1 MSDFSRREFI
11 KKSLILSL
19 GASYIISCEDNDMLN
34 NTDTPDSNE
43 ESGGTDNDIKKVI
56 IIGAGI
62 SGLVAGYDLTVAGYD
77 VTILEARDRIGGRVL
92 TIRSPFSNEHY
103 VEGGAARIKPSH
115 DLTIAYANHFNLT
128 LDPFYATNGDYVDFS
143 NGSRTI
149 IDNTTYLNT
158 SYGSTLRKNYLK
170 IRGGSD
176 QLTNAFANSS
186 ELSNKIYLNSAVTS
200 IAQNSDN
207 VIVNTG
213 GNQFQA
219 DKVLCTVPLTVLN
232 KINFTP
238 ALSSNKQTAMNGGFR
253 YAPATRVYIQFK
265 NRFWENESLNG
276 WGNTDLP
283 EEIWQPSWDM
293 SGNTGVLMSYLRW
306 SAAENMDTLNDN
318 ERNNAVLN
326 RWENIFAGS
335 ISNFDSGISK
345 SWALDEWSKGAWASP
360 TTTQNENLNDSI
372 AQSEGRIHFAGEHAS
387 NDRGW
392 MQGALFSGL
401 RAATEIKNNN

>member
-11 KKSLILSL
+11 KKSIILSL

-43 ESGGTDNDIKKVI
+43 ESGGTDDDIKKVI
-56 IIGAGI
+56 IVGAGI

-253 YAPATRVYIQFK
+253 YAPATRIYIQFK

-306 SAAENMDTLNDN
+306 SAAENMDALNDN

-335 ISNFDSGISK
+335 INNFDSGIAK
-345 SWALDEWSKGAWASP
+345 SWALDEWSQGAWASP

>member
-1 MSDFSRREFI
+1 MFDFSRREFI

-43 ESGGTDNDIKKVI
+43 ESGGTDDDIKKVI
-56 IIGAGI
+56 IVGAGI

-92 TIRSPFSNEHY
+92 TIRSPFLNEHY

-143 NGSRTI
+143 SGSRTI

-253 YAPATRVYIQFK
+253 YAPATRIYIQFK

-335 ISNFDSGISK
+335 INNFDSGISK

-401 RAATEIKNNN
+401 RAASEIKNNN

>member
-43 ESGGTDNDIKKVI
+43 ESGGTDDDIKKVI

-253 YAPATRVYIQFK
+253 YAPATRIYIQFK

-335 ISNFDSGISK
+335 INNFDSGISK

>member
-11 KKSLILSL
+11 KKSILLSL
-19 GASYIISCEDNDMLN
+19 GASYIISCDDNDMI
-34 NTDTPDSNE
+34 DSSNE
-43 ESGGTDNDIKKVI
+43 SDGNDNNKKVI

-62 SGLVAGYDLTVAGYD
+62 SGLVAGYDLTIAGYD

-92 TIRSPFSNEHY
+92 TIRSPFSNNHY

-128 LDPFYATNGDYVDFS
+128 LDPFYATSGDYVDFS
-143 NGSRTI
+143 NGNRTI

-158 SYGSTLRKNYLK
+158 SYGSTMRKNYLK

-186 ELSNKIYLNSAVTS
+186 ELSNKIYLNHAVTS
-200 IAQNSDN
+200 ITQNSDN
-207 VIVNTG
+207 VIVDTG
-213 GNQFQA
+213 VNQFQA
-219 DKVLCTVPLTVLN
+219 DRVLCTVPLTVLN

-238 ALSSNKQTAMNGGFR
+238 NLSSEKQSAMNGGFR
-253 YAPATRVYIQFK
+253 YAPATRIYIQFK
-265 NRFWENESLNG
+265 NRFWENDSLNG
-276 WGNTDLP
+276 WGNSDVP
-283 EEIWQPSWDM
+283 EEIWQPSWDI

-306 SAAENMDTLNDN
+306 SAAEDMDTLNDD
-318 ERNNAVLN
+318 ERNNSILN
-326 RWENIFAGS
+326 RWENIFDGS
-335 ISNFDSGISK
+335 INNFDTGVSK

-360 TTTQNENLNDSI
+360 TTSQHEILDESITQI
-372 AQSEGRIHFAGEHAS
+372 EGRVHFAGEHAS

-401 RAATEIKNNN
+401 RGSTEIKNTN

>member
-1 MSDFSRREFI
+1 MSDFSRRDFI
-11 KKSLILSL
+11 KKSILLSL
-19 GASYIISCEDNDMLN
+19 GASYIISCEDNDMLDSDTESDSSDESYN
-34 NTDTPDSNE
+34 NS
-43 ESGGTDNDIKKVI
+43 KKVI

-62 SGLVAGYDLTVAGYD
+62 SGLVAGYELTIAGHN
-77 VTILEARDRIGGRVL
+77 VTILESRDRIGGRVL
-92 TIRSPFSNEHY
+92 TIRSPFSNNHY

-115 DLTIAYANHFNLT
+115 NLTIAYANHFNLP
-128 LDPFYATNGDYVDFS
+128 LDPFYATSGNYVDFS

-149 IDNTTYLNT
+149 IDNTTYLNA
-158 SYGSTLRKNYLK
+158 SYGSTMRKNYLK

-186 ELSNKIYLNSAVTS
+186 ELSNKIYLNHAATS
-200 IAQNSDN
+200 ITQNSDN
-207 VIVNTG
+207 VIVNAG

-219 DKVLCTVPLTVLN
+219 DRVLCTVPLTVLN
-232 KINFTP
+232 KINFSP
-238 ALSSNKQTAMNGGFR
+238 ALSSEKQTAMNGGFR
-253 YAPATRVYIQFK
+253 YAPATRIYIQFN

-293 SGNTGVLMSYLRW
+293 TGNTGVLMSYLRW
-306 SAAENMDTLNDN
+306 SAAEDMDTLNQD

-326 RWENIFAGS
+326 RWENIFEGS
-335 ISNFDSGISK
+335 INNFDKGVSK
-345 SWALDEWSKGAWASP
+345 SWVLDEWSKGAWASP
-360 TTTQNENLNDSI
+360 TTSQNETLNESI
-372 AQSEGRIHFAGEHAS
+372 AQIEGRIHFAGEHAS

-401 RAATEIKNNN
+401 RAATEIKNAN

>member
-11 KKSLILSL
+11 KKSIILSL

-34 NTDTPDSNE
+34 NSDTPESND
-43 ESGGTDNDIKKVI
+43 ESGGTNDDIKKVI

-238 ALSSNKQTAMNGGFR
+238 TLSSNKQTAMNGGFR
-253 YAPATRVYIQFK
+253 YAPATRIYIQFK

-293 SGNTGVLMSYLRW
+293 SGNTGILMSYLRW

-335 ISNFDSGISK
+335 INNFDSGISK

>member
-43 ESGGTDNDIKKVI
+43 ESGGTDDDIKKVI

-128 LDPFYATNGDYVDFS
+128 LDPFYATNGDYVDFL

-149 IDNTTYLNT
+149 IDNNTYLNT

-253 YAPATRVYIQFK
+253 YAPATRIYIQFK

-306 SAAENMDTLNDN
+306 SAAENMDTLNNN

-326 RWENIFAGS
+326 RWENIFEGS
-335 ISNFDSGISK
+335 INNFDSGISK

>member
-1 MSDFSRREFI
+1 MSDFSRRDFI
-11 KKSLILSL
+11 KKSILLSL
-19 GASYIISCEDNDMLN
+19 GASYIISCEDNDMLDI
-34 NTDTPDSNE
+34 DTESDSSNE
-43 ESGGTDNDIKKVI
+43 SDNNNNSKKVI

-62 SGLVAGYDLTVAGYD
+62 SGLVAGYELTIAGHD
-77 VTILEARDRIGGRVL
+77 VTILESRDRIGGRVL
-92 TIRSPFSNEHY
+92 TIRSPFSNNHY

-115 DLTIAYANHFNLT
+115 NLTIAYANHFNLP
-128 LDPFYATNGDYVDFS
+128 LDTFYATNGNYVDFS

-149 IDNTTYLNT
+149 IDNTTYLNA
-158 SYGSTLRKNYLK
+158 SYGSTMRKNYLK

-186 ELSNKIYLNSAVTS
+186 ELSNKIYLNHAVTS
-200 IAQNSDN
+200 ITQNSDN
-207 VIVNTG
+207 VIVNAG

-219 DKVLCTVPLTVLN
+219 DRVLCTVPLTVLN
-232 KINFTP
+232 KINFSP
-238 ALSSNKQTAMNGGFR
+238 ALSSEKQTAMNGGFR
-253 YAPATRVYIQFK
+253 YAPATRIYIQFN

-293 SGNTGVLMSYLRW
+293 TGNTGVLMSYLRW
-306 SAAENMDTLNDN
+306 SAAEDMDTLNQD

-326 RWENIFAGS
+326 RWENIFEGS
-335 ISNFDSGISK
+335 INNFDKGVSK
-345 SWALDEWSKGAWASP
+345 SWVLDEWSKGAWASP
-360 TTTQNENLNDSI
+360 TTSQNETLNESI
-372 AQSEGRIHFAGEHAS
+372 AQIEGRIHFAGEHAS

-401 RAATEIKNNN
+401 RAATEIKNSN

>member
-11 KKSLILSL
+11 KKSIILSL

-34 NTDTPDSNE
+34 NSDTPDSDE
-43 ESGGTDNDIKKVI
+43 ESGGTNDDIKKVI

-143 NGSRTI
+143 SGSRTI

-253 YAPATRVYIQFK
+253 YAPATRIYIQFK

-335 ISNFDSGISK
+335 INNFDSGISK

-401 RAATEIKNNN
+401 RAASEIKNNN

>member
-11 KKSLILSL
+11 KKSILLSL
-19 GASYIISCEDNDMLN
+19 GASYIISCDDNDMI
-34 NTDTPDSNE
+34 DSSNE
-43 ESGGTDNDIKKVI
+43 SDGNDNNKKVI

-62 SGLVAGYDLTVAGYD
+62 SGLVAGYDLTIAGYD

-92 TIRSPFSNEHY
+92 TIRSPFSNNHY

-128 LDPFYATNGDYVDFS
+128 LDPFYATSGDYVDFS
-143 NGSRTI
+143 NGNRTI

-158 SYGSTLRKNYLK
+158 SYGSTMRKNYLK

-176 QLTNAFANSS
+176 QLTNAFANSN
-186 ELSNKIYLNSAVTS
+186 ELSNKIYLNHAVTS
-200 IAQNSDN
+200 ITQNSDN
-207 VIVNTG
+207 VIVDTG
-213 GNQFQA
+213 VNQFQA
-219 DKVLCTVPLTVLN
+219 DRVLCTVPLTVLN

-238 ALSSNKQTAMNGGFR
+238 NLSSEKQSAMNGGFR
-253 YAPATRVYIQFK
+253 YAPATRIYIQFK

-276 WGNTDLP
+276 WGNSDVP

-306 SAAENMDTLNDN
+306 SAAEDMDTLNDD
-318 ERNNAVLN
+318 ERNNAILN
-326 RWENIFAGS
+326 RWENIFDGS
-335 ISNFDSGISK
+335 INNFDTGVSK

-360 TTTQNENLNDSI
+360 TTSQNETLDESI
-372 AQSEGRIHFAGEHAS
+372 SQIEGRVHFAGEHAS

-401 RAATEIKNNN
+401 RGSTEIKNTN

>member
-11 KKSLILSL
+11 KKSIILSL

-43 ESGGTDNDIKKVI
+43 ESGGTDDDIKKVI
-56 IIGAGI
+56 IVGAGI

-103 VEGGAARIKPSH
+103 VEGGAARIMPSH

-207 VIVNTG
+207 VIVNAG

-253 YAPATRVYIQFK
+253 YAPATRIYIQFK

-326 RWENIFAGS
+326 RWENIFEGS
-335 ISNFDSGISK
+335 INNFDSGISK

>member
-11 KKSLILSL
+11 KKSIILSL

-34 NTDTPDSNE
+34 NSDTPDSSS
-43 ESGGTDNDIKKVI
+43 ESGGTNDNIKKVI

-128 LDPFYATNGDYVDFS
+128 LDPFYATNGAYVDFS

-158 SYGSTLRKNYLK
+158 SYGSILRKNYLK

-176 QLTNAFANSS
+176 QLTNAFSNSS

-200 IAQNSDN
+200 IAQNTDN
-207 VIVNTG
+207 VVVNTG
-213 GNQFQA
+213 ENQFQA

-253 YAPATRVYIQFK
+253 YAPATRIYIQFK
-265 NRFWENESLNG
+265 NRFWEDESLNG

-335 ISNFDSGISK
+335 INNFDSGISK

-372 AQSEGRIHFAGEHAS
+372 SQSEGRIHFAGEHAS

-401 RAATEIKNNN
+401 RAASEIKNNN

>member
-34 NTDTPDSNE
+34 NSDTPDSND
-43 ESGGTDNDIKKVI
+43 ESGGTNDDIKKVI

-115 DLTIAYANHFNLT
+115 DLTIAYANHFNLI

-143 NGSRTI
+143 SGSRTI

-200 IAQNSDN
+200 VAQNSDN

-238 ALSSNKQTAMNGGFR
+238 VLSSNKQTAMNGGFR
-253 YAPATRVYIQFK
+253 YAPATRICIQFK

-326 RWENIFAGS
+326 RWENIFEGS
-335 ISNFDSGISK
+335 INNFDSGISK

>member
-1 MSDFSRREFI
+1 MSDFSRRDFI
-11 KKSLILSL
+11 KKSILLSL
-19 GASYIISCEDNDMLN
+19 GASYIISCEDNDMLDSDTESNSSDESDN
-34 NTDTPDSNE
+34 NS
-43 ESGGTDNDIKKVI
+43 KKVI

-62 SGLVAGYDLTVAGYD
+62 SGLVAGYELTIAGHN
-77 VTILEARDRIGGRVL
+77 VTILESRDRIGGRVL
-92 TIRSPFSNEHY
+92 TIRSPFSNNHY

-115 DLTIAYANHFNLT
+115 NLTIAYANHFNLP
-128 LDPFYATNGDYVDFS
+128 LDPFYATSGNYVDFS

-149 IDNTTYLNT
+149 IDNTTYLNA
-158 SYGSTLRKNYLK
+158 SYGSTMRKNYLK

-186 ELSNKIYLNSAVTS
+186 ELSNKIHLNHAVTS
-200 IAQNSDN
+200 ITQNSDN
-207 VIVNTG
+207 VIVNAG

-219 DKVLCTVPLTVLN
+219 DRVLCTVPLTVLD
-232 KINFTP
+232 KINFSP
-238 ALSSNKQTAMNGGFR
+238 ALSSEKQTAMNGGFR
-253 YAPATRVYIQFK
+253 YAPATRIYIQFN

-293 SGNTGVLMSYLRW
+293 TGNTGVLMSYLRW
-306 SAAENMDTLNDN
+306 SAAEDMDTLNQD

-326 RWENIFAGS
+326 RWENIFEGS
-335 ISNFDSGISK
+335 INNFDKGVSK
-345 SWALDEWSKGAWASP
+345 SWVLDEWSKGAWASP
-360 TTTQNENLNDSI
+360 TTSQNETLNESI
-372 AQSEGRIHFAGEHAS
+372 AQIEGRIHFAGEHAS

-401 RAATEIKNNN
+401 RAATEIKNSN

>member
-11 KKSLILSL
+11 KKSILLSL
-19 GASYIISCEDNDMLN
+19 GASYIISCDDNDMIYSANESDSSDEADDSDN
-34 NTDTPDSNE
+34 N
-43 ESGGTDNDIKKVI
+43 KKVI

-62 SGLVAGYDLTVAGYD
+62 SGLVAGYDLTIAGYD

-92 TIRSPFSNEHY
+92 TIRSPFSNNHY

-128 LDPFYATNGDYVDFS
+128 LDPFYATSGDYVDFS
-143 NGSRTI
+143 NGNRTI

-158 SYGSTLRKNYLK
+158 SYGSTMRKNYLK

-186 ELSNKIYLNSAVTS
+186 ELSNKIYLNHAVTS
-200 IAQNSDN
+200 ITQNSDN
-207 VIVNTG
+207 VVVDTG
-213 GNQFQA
+213 VNQFQA
-219 DKVLCTVPLTVLN
+219 DRVLCTVPLTVLN

-238 ALSSNKQTAMNGGFR
+238 ALSSEKQSAMNGGFR
-253 YAPATRVYIQFK
+253 YAPATRIYIQFK

-306 SAAENMDTLNDN
+306 SAAEDMDALNDD
-318 ERNNAVLN
+318 ERNNAILN
-326 RWENIFAGS
+326 RWENIFEGS
-335 ISNFDSGISK
+335 INNFDKGVSK

-360 TTTQNENLNDSI
+360 TTSQNETLNDSI
-372 AQSEGRIHFAGEHAS
+372 SQIEGRLHFAGEHAS

-401 RAATEIKNNN
+401 RGSTEIKNTN

>member
-11 KKSLILSL
+11 KKSIILSL
-19 GASYIISCEDNDMLN
+19 GASYIISCEDNDMLT

-43 ESGGTDNDIKKVI
+43 ESGGTNDDIKKVI

-128 LDPFYATNGDYVDFS
+128 LDPFYATNGAYVDFS

-253 YAPATRVYIQFK
+253 YAPATRIYIQFK

-335 ISNFDSGISK
+335 INNFDSGISK

-401 RAATEIKNNN
+401 RAASEIKNNN

>member
-1 MSDFSRREFI
+1 MSDFSRRKFI
-11 KKSLILSL
+11 KKSILLSL
-19 GASYIISCEDNDMLN
+19 GASYIISCDDNDMIYSANESDGNDN
-34 NTDTPDSNE
+34 N
-43 ESGGTDNDIKKVI
+43 KKVI

-62 SGLVAGYDLTVAGYD
+62 SGLVAGYDLTIAGYD

-92 TIRSPFSNEHY
+92 TIRSPFSNNHY

-128 LDPFYATNGDYVDFS
+128 LDPFYATSGDYVDFS
-143 NGSRTI
+143 NGNRTI

-158 SYGSTLRKNYLK
+158 SYGSTMRKNYLK

-186 ELSNKIYLNSAVTS
+186 ELSNKIYLNHAVTS
-200 IAQNSDN
+200 ITQNSDN
-207 VIVNTG
+207 VIVDTDV
-213 GNQFQA
+213 NQFQA
-219 DKVLCTVPLTVLN
+219 DRVLCTVPLTVLN

-238 ALSSNKQTAMNGGFR
+238 NLSSEKQSAMNGGFR
-253 YAPATRVYIQFK
+253 YAPATRIYIQFK

-306 SAAENMDTLNDN
+306 SAAEDMDALNDD
-318 ERNNAVLN
+318 ERNNAILN
-326 RWENIFAGS
+326 RWENIFEGS
-335 ISNFDSGISK
+335 INNFDTGVSK

-360 TTTQNENLNDSI
+360 TTSQNETLNESI
-372 AQSEGRIHFAGEHAS
+372 SQIEGRLHFAGEHAS

-401 RAATEIKNNN
+401 RGSTEIKNTN

>member
-11 KKSLILSL
+11 KKSIILSL

-34 NTDTPDSNE
+34 NNDSTNSNN
-43 ESGGTDNDIKKVI
+43 ESGNNTDNKKVI

-62 SGLVAGYDLTVAGYD
+62 SGLVAGYDLSVAGHD

-92 TIRSPFSNEHY
+92 TIRSPFSNDHY

-128 LDPFYATNGDYVDFS
+128 LVPFYATTGDYVDFS

-170 IRGGSD
+170 ILGGSD
-176 QLTNAFANSS
+176 QLTNAFANSI
-186 ELSNKIYLNSAVTS
+186 ELSNKIYLNHSVTS
-200 IAQNSDN
+200 ITQNSDN
-207 VIVNTG
+207 VIVNSG
-213 GNQFQA
+213 GNEFQA
-219 DKVLCTVPLTVLN
+219 DRVLCTVPLTVLN

-238 ALSSNKQTAMNGGFR
+238 ALSNGKQTAMNGGFR
-253 YAPATRVYIQFK
+253 YAPATRIYIQFK
-265 NRFWENESLNG
+265 NRFWENDSLNG
-276 WGNTDLP
+276 WGNTDHP

-293 SGNTGVLMSYLRW
+293 SGDTGVLMSYLRW
-306 SAAENMDTLNDN
+306 SAAEEMDTLNDN

-326 RWENIFAGS
+326 RWENIFEGS
-335 ISNFDSGISK
+335 INNYDKGISK

-360 TTTQNENLNDSI
+360 TTSQNENLNESI
-372 AQSEGRIHFAGEHAS
+372 SQIEGRIHFAGEHAS

-401 RAATEIKNNN
+401 RAAAEIKNSN

>member
-11 KKSLILSL
+11 KKSIILSL
-19 GASYIISCEDNDMLN
+19 GASYIISCEDNDMLSN
-34 NTDTPDSNE
+34 SDTPDSND
-43 ESGGTDNDIKKVI
+43 ESGGTNDDIKKVI

-143 NGSRTI
+143 SGSRTI

-253 YAPATRVYIQFK
+253 YAPATRIYIQFK
-265 NRFWENESLNG
+265 NRFWEDESLNG

-335 ISNFDSGISK
+335 INNFDSGISK

>member
-11 KKSLILSL
+11 KKSIILSL

-43 ESGGTDNDIKKVI
+43 ESGGTDDDIKKVI
-56 IIGAGI
+56 IVGAGI

-253 YAPATRVYIQFK
+253 YAPATRIYIQFK

-326 RWENIFAGS
+326 RWENIFEGS
-335 ISNFDSGISK
+335 INNFDSGISK

>member
-1 MSDFSRREFI
+1 MCIRDS
-11 KKSLILSL
+11 
-19 GASYIISCEDNDMLN
+19 IISCEDNDMLT

-43 ESGGTDNDIKKVI
+43 ESGGTDDDIKKVI

-77 VTILEARDRIGGRVL
+77 VTILESRDRIGGRVL

-143 NGSRTI
+143 SGSRTI

-176 QLTNAFANSS
+176 KLTNAFANSS

-200 IAQNSDN
+200 VAQNSDN

-238 ALSSNKQTAMNGGFR
+238 TLSSNKQTAMNGGFR
-253 YAPATRVYIQFK
+253 YAPATRIYIQFK

-293 SGNTGVLMSYLRW
+293 SGNTGILMSYLRW

-335 ISNFDSGISK
+335 INNFDSGISK

-372 AQSEGRIHFAGEHAS
+372 AQSEGRIHFAGDHAS

>member
-34 NTDTPDSNE
+34 NSDTPDSND
-43 ESGGTDNDIKKVI
+43 ESGGTNDDIKKVI

-92 TIRSPFSNEHY
+92 TIRSPFSNDHY

-143 NGSRTI
+143 SGSRTI

-176 QLTNAFANSS
+176 QLTNAFANSN

-238 ALSSNKQTAMNGGFR
+238 ALSSNKQTAINGGFR
-253 YAPATRVYIQFK
+253 YAPATRIYIQFK

-306 SAAENMDTLNDN
+306 SAAENMDTLNDS

-326 RWENIFAGS
+326 RWENIFEGS
-335 ISNFDSGISK
+335 INNFDSGISK

-401 RAATEIKNNN
+401 RAASEIKNNN

>member
-11 KKSLILSL
+11 KKSILLSL
-19 GASYIISCEDNDMLN
+19 GASYIISCDDNDMIDSANESDGNDN
-34 NTDTPDSNE
+34 N
-43 ESGGTDNDIKKVI
+43 KKVI

-62 SGLVAGYDLTVAGYD
+62 SGLVAGYDLTIAGYD

-92 TIRSPFSNEHY
+92 TIRSPFSNNHY
-103 VEGGAARIKPSH
+103 VEGGAARIKPNH

-128 LDPFYATNGDYVDFS
+128 LDPFYATSGDYVDFS
-143 NGSRTI
+143 NGNRTI

-158 SYGSTLRKNYLK
+158 SYGSTMRKNYLK

-186 ELSNKIYLNSAVTS
+186 ELSNKIYLNHAVTS
-200 IAQNSDN
+200 ITQNSDN
-207 VIVNTG
+207 VIVDTG
-213 GNQFQA
+213 MNQFQA
-219 DKVLCTVPLTVLN
+219 DRVLCTVPLTVLN

-238 ALSSNKQTAMNGGFR
+238 NLSSEKQSAMNGGFR
-253 YAPATRVYIQFK
+253 YAPATRIYIQFK

-276 WGNTDLP
+276 WGNSDVP

-306 SAAENMDTLNDN
+306 SAAEDMDTLNDD
-318 ERNNAVLN
+318 ERNNSILN
-326 RWENIFAGS
+326 RWENIFDGS
-335 ISNFDSGISK
+335 INNFDTGVSK

-360 TTTQNENLNDSI
+360 TTSQNETLDESI
-372 AQSEGRIHFAGEHAS
+372 SQIEGRVHFAGEHAS

-401 RAATEIKNNN
+401 RGSTEIKNTN

>member
-11 KKSLILSL
+11 KKSIILSL

-43 ESGGTDNDIKKVI
+43 ESGGTDDDIKKVI

-143 NGSRTI
+143 SGSRTI

-253 YAPATRVYIQFK
+253 YAPATRIYIQFK

-335 ISNFDSGISK
+335 INNFDSGISK

>member
-43 ESGGTDNDIKKVI
+43 ESGGTDDDIKKVI
-56 IIGAGI
+56 IVGAGI

-207 VIVNTG
+207 VIVNAG

-253 YAPATRVYIQFK
+253 YAPATRIYIQFK

-326 RWENIFAGS
+326 RWENIFEGS
-335 ISNFDSGISK
+335 INNFDSGISK

-372 AQSEGRIHFAGEHAS
+372 AQSEDRIHFAGEHAS

-401 RAATEIKNNN
+401 RAASEIKNNN

>member
-11 KKSLILSL
+11 KKSIILSL

-34 NTDTPDSNE
+34 NSDTPDSSS
-43 ESGGTDNDIKKVI
+43 ESGGTNDNIKKVI

-128 LDPFYATNGDYVDFS
+128 LDPFYATNGAYVDFS

-176 QLTNAFANSS
+176 QLTNAFSNSS

-200 IAQNSDN
+200 IAQNTDN
-207 VIVNTG
+207 VVVNTG
-213 GNQFQA
+213 ENQFQA

-253 YAPATRVYIQFK
+253 YAPATRIYIQFK
-265 NRFWENESLNG
+265 NRFWEDESLNG

-326 RWENIFAGS
+326 RWENIFEGS
-335 ISNFDSGISK
+335 INNFDSGISK

>member
-11 KKSLILSL
+11 KKSIILSL

-143 NGSRTI
+143 NDSRTI

-238 ALSSNKQTAMNGGFR
+238 PLSSNKQTAMNGGFR
-253 YAPATRVYIQFK
+253 YAPATRIYIQFK

-326 RWENIFAGS
+326 RWENIFEGS
-335 ISNFDSGISK
+335 INNFDSGISK

-372 AQSEGRIHFAGEHAS
+372 SQSEGRIHFAGEHAS

-401 RAATEIKNNN
+401 RAAAEIKNNN